1 MQNGLYVG
9 LSGQKTLMR
18 RLETI
23 ADNVANMNT
32 VGFRAS
38 GVSFAAEVAR
48 TGDSRTAFS
57 STGTDYVSKR
67 AGPLVRTDNLLDV
80 AIQGD
85 GWFGVKSADGTTSYT
100 RDGRMRMSESGALE
114 TLNGAKV
121 LDAGGSPIALD
132 PQGGQPRIAE
142 DGMINQGGRQ
152 AGAIGIFSVDGGA
165 KLTRVGNSA
174 VVSDLPAKPVLDFTK
189 NRVVQGWIEQS
200 NVNPIEEMTKLISIS
215 RTFDS
220 LNAGMNQTDS
230 AVQDAIKTLGGQ
242 A

>member
-1 MQNGLYVG
+1 MQNGLYVS
-9 LSGQKTLMR
+9 LSGQKTLVR

-32 VGFRAS
+32 VGFRSS

-57 STGTDYVSKR
+57 SPGVDYVSKR
-67 AGPLVRTDNLLDV
+67 AGALVRTDNLLDV

-85 GWFGVKSADGTTSYT
+85 GWFGVKTAEGTAYT
-100 RDGRMRMSESGALE
+100 RDGRMRMSESGMLE
-114 TLNGAKV
+114 TLNGSKV
-121 LDAGGSPIALD
+121 LDAGGTPIVLD
-132 PQGGQPRIAE
+132 PQAGQPIIAE

-152 AGAIGIFSVDGGA
+152 FGAIGLFAIEDAA
-165 KLTRVGNSA
+165 KLTRTGNSA
-174 VVSDLPAKPVLDFTK
+174 VISDRPAKPVLDFTQ
-189 NRVVQGWIEQS
+189 NRVVQGWVEQS
-200 NVNPIEEMTKLISIS
+200 NVNPIDEMTKLISIT
-215 RTFDS
+215 RAFDS
-220 LNAGMNQTDS
+220 LNAGMAQTDT